1 MTTTDEVVTP
11 EVMPSPGGGLV
22 HAPGTEVAEP
32 TVSAIDRAAEAALA
46 MPGVPGRDE
55 FLSLAAQAKM
65 LSLSGAAPKAVR
77 ENPHI
82 AFHVAMVGR
91 DLGIS
96 PTAAINLI
104 DVLNTQGGYQLSLSP
119 QLLNAQ
125 IRRLGLGAVR
135 PVVQERDR
143 AVAVAI
149 GPNGE
154 ELGRTEFTWEDARD
168 AGLVGPNCQPGEHVE
183 TTRQRSQ
190 DRGGGSYKTCGC
202 NQGYR
207 TYPRRM
213 MWWRAAGFCAADW
226 FPDASVGLYSPEEL
240 GAVVDEQ
247 GRPIDPAQVALPPG
261 YSDPVA
267 EKAERQAVADRPA
280 SPDKLWELQ
289 ELVYALPAEL
299 LAEFRAAWKANDRL
313 SPFPLRHLPQRLLGT
328 ARAMVNAQWAAATK
342 AGFDKA
348 TEEDRLR
355 HRLAEGVAY
364 LFRAGAPAQDPAAVA
379 APAPQDGPGEPSGSA
394 GSGETATGHTAPLP
408 AEPEFDVDGDGQG
421 ASEPERDWTP
431 VLRQL
436 ADEVR
441 AQLAKI
447 PTDVGERIMR
457 AVAAMHHTAVN
468 RVIADAGEAEAYPPE
483 LHIDGRRMAA
493 TIVAAAAFEVSGE
506 IHPEVVAVEE
516 KAQG

>member
-32 TVSAIDRAAEAALA
+32 AASAIDRAAEAALA
-46 MPGVPGRDE
+46 MPGVPGSDE

-65 LSLSGAAPKAVR
+65 LSLSGAAPEAVR

-104 DVLNTQGGYQLSLSP
+104 DVIKTRSGYQLSLSP

-154 ELGRTEFTWEDARD
+154 ELGRTEFTWADAQD
-168 AGLVGPNCQPGEHVE
+168 AGLAGPACQPGEHSE
-183 TTRQRSQ
+183 ACK
-190 DRGGGSYKTCGC
+190 RGTQGAKC

-240 GAVVDEQ
+240 GAVVDDQ
-247 GRPIDPAQVALPPG
+247 GRPLDPAQVALPPG

-364 LFRAGAPAQDPAAVA
+364 LFRAGPPAQDPAAVA
-379 APAPQDGPGEPSGSA
+379 ATAAQDGPGEPSGSA
-394 GSGETATGHTAPLP
+394 GSGETATGDTAPLP
-408 AEPEFDVDGDGQG
+408 DDERTAAEE
-421 ASEPERDWTP
+421 EPERDWTP

-447 PTDVGERIMR
+447 PADVGERIMR
-457 AVAAMHHTAVN
+457 AVAAMHHSAVN
-468 RVIADAGEAEAYPPE
+468 RVIADAGETAAYPPE